1 MEQGGD
7 SQSVIVKLLAV
18 FSAAEGG
25 VGLAQARCPSP
36 PQLAA
41 TGVTGPAG
49 YQMVSQDLPAAT
61 GLPGVYT

>member
-18 FSAAEGG
+18 FSVAEGG
-25 VGLAQARCPSP
+25 LRLAQARCPSSQ
-36 PQLAA
+36 QLAA

-49 YQMVSQDLPAAT
+49 YQMVSQD
-61 GLPGVYT
+61 